1 MKISR
6 IDTIRLAE
14 FPNLLYVL
22 VHDGDGRVGLG
33 ETFYGAA
40 AVEAWVHETAAP
52 LLLGQDPRRIDALNH
67 VLTGYVGYSGSGAET
82 RGRSAVD
89 IALWDLLGQ
98 LAGQPLYTLL
108 GGQTR
113 DRVRIYNTCAGY
125 RYVRQHP
132 VQSVANWGMPTAA
145 DRIGP
150 YEDLDGFLY
159 RADELAASLLDEGV
173 TAMKIWPFD
182 LYAEATGGRH
192 IGLDALHRA
201 VEPLRRIRAAV
212 GSQMEVMVEF
222 HALWDRPTA
231 RQIMTAL
238 AEFDISWYEDPLRAD
253 DVEGLAQLARQ
264 TTVPLAV
271 GETVTGLAAYR
282 RLCEQGAAGVVVV
295 DAGWVGGLT
304 EARKVAALAEAY
316 GLPLA
321 PHDCTGPVGLTVGVH
336 LSTSQRTA
344 AVQETV
350 RAHYTTWYPQLVSG
364 LPAIDQGT
372 IAASDAPGLGV
383 ALRPEVLERPDATI
397 RSAVTGTSA

>member
-1 MKISR
+1 MKIAR
-6 IDTIRLAE
+6 IDTVRVAE

-67 VLTGYVGYSGSGAET
+67 ALTGYIGYSGSGAET

-98 LAGQPLYTLL
+98 LTGQPLYTLL

-113 DRVRIYNTCAGY
+113 ERVRIYNTCAGY
-125 RYVRQHP
+125 RYVRKHP
-132 VQSVANWGMPTAA
+132 NQSVANWGIPTAA
-145 DRIGP
+145 DRSGP
-150 YEDLDGFLY
+150 YEDLEGFLH
-159 RADELAASLLDEGV
+159 RADDLAASLLDEGV

-182 LYAEATGGRH
+182 RYAEASGGRH
-192 IGLDALHRA
+192 IGPDDLHRA
-201 VEPLRRIRAAV
+201 MEPLRRIRAAV
-212 GSQMEVMVEF
+212 GSRMEVMVEF

-231 RQIMTAL
+231 RRIIAAL

-253 DVEGLAQLARQ
+253 DVEGLAQLARG

-295 DAGWVGGLT
+295 DAGWVGGVT

-321 PHDCTGPVGLTVGVH
+321 PHDCTGPVGLAVGTH
-336 LSTSQRTA
+336 LSSSQRTA

-350 RAHYTTWYPQLVSG
+350 RAHYTGWYPQLVSG
-364 LPAIDQGT
+364 LPVIHKGT
-372 IAASDAPGLGV
+372 IAAGGAPGLGV
-383 ALRPEVLERPDATI
+383 ALRPEVLERADTTV